1 MSDLIKDIRNN
12 RIQAF
17 RHLFNDYSPMLCA
30 LAHQY
35 IADRECCK
43 DIAQDALLTYWELR
57 ERFDDIRQVKSF
69 LYITTR
75 NKSLNVL
82 KHEQFKDESASMPD
96 IIADEVLEDRII
108 RQETYLQVRRSVESL
123 PGQMQR
129 IIRLSM
135 SGKRNSEI
143 ARILSISEGTV
154 HSLKKTAYKK
164 LRIILKEHFFLLLF
178 I

>member
-1 MSDLIKDIRNN
+1 M
-12 RIQAF
+12 
-17 RHLFNDYSPMLCA
+17 
-30 LAHQY
+30 
-35 IADRECCK
+35 
-43 DIAQDALLTYWELR
+43 
-57 ERFDDIRQVKSF
+57 
-69 LYITTR
+69 
-75 NKSLNVL
+75 L

>member
-17 RHLFNDYSPMLCA
+17 RQLFNDYYPMLCA

-164 LRIILKEHFFLLLF
+164 LRIILKKHFFLLLL